1 MIFRPLISGF
11 SRFQH
16 ADAFIDEWQPDRQG
30 KASALAALD
39 GELTAVL
46 THDAAYNQ
54 QSKPTA
60 GWFGCEIR
68 LKYTT
73 QVFRRHT
80 AAGIDKSD
88 NHMCIGQI
96 GPNAQ
101 RAVAVH
107 GFDTVL
113 DHVVKRLLHLIAI
126 ELKQWQIRAQL
137 LFNDYLAV
145 LKLRR
150 EKANRFFDSWV
161 YIFRPQLRTWRPDGF
176 QALRNGG
183 VAAA

>member
-39 GELTAVL
+39 GELAAVL
-46 THDAAYNQ
+46 AHDAAYNQ
-54 QSKPTA
+54 QSEPTA

-68 LKYTT
+68 LKYAA
-73 QVFRRHT
+73 QVFRRH
-80 AAGIDKSD
+80 AATGIDESD
-88 NHMCIGQI
+88 DHMRIGQI
-96 GPNAQ
+96 GSNAQ

-126 ELKQWQIRAQL
+126 ELKQWQVRAQL
-137 LFNDYLAV
+137 LFYDYLAV
-145 LKLRR
+145 MKLRR
-150 EKANRFFDSWV
+150 EKVYCLFHNCV
-161 YIFRPQLRTWRPDGF
+161 YIFRPPLRTSRPDCP
-176 QALRNGG
+176 
-183 VAAA
+183 